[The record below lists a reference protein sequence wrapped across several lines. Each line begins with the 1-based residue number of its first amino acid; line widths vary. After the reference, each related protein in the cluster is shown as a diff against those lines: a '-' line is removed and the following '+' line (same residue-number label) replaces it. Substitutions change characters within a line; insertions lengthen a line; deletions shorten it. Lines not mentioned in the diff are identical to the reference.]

1 MVNFLATSS
10 VLSRQLPG
18 DSEAEHLNLKGTVEE
33 IHLPAGGIVKLKQES
48 LDTLLCQSPGIN
60 LEAKSRVYFHR
71 SRLYIN
77 GSKIQSDQCLD
88 REIVPGD
95 EVQAVLFIPYLIF
108 SSQVDV
114 DLVRNGTEVGDEFVV
129 GHRAS
134 WVALAA
140 RCHTVVRGVH
150 LAARL
155 KEEVYTLKV
164 LSAFVTNAF

>member
-1 MVNFLATSS
+1 M
-10 VLSRQLPG
+10 
-18 DSEAEHLNLKGTVEE
+18 
-33 IHLPAGGIVKLKQES
+33 
-48 LDTLLCQSPGIN
+48 
-60 LEAKSRVYFHR
+60 
-71 SRLYIN
+71 
-77 GSKIQSDQCLD
+77 
-88 REIVPGD
+88 
-95 EVQAVLFIPYLIF
+95 QAVLFIPYLIF